1 MAGVEVSGS
10 GREAAGTLAA
20 RGASGQRA
28 RGRAWSRAAWR
39 RYRRPLAAAACLG
52 AVGLLYVAYLGQSR
66 SLGTDADGASNVLQ
80 AWDMLHGNPLLRGWW
95 LSDVSFYTTEL
106 PEYMLTELARG
117 LNPGVINAAGAATYT
132 VLVVLAAVLAKGR
145 ATGRA
150 GVLRALTA
158 AGIMLAP
165 GPGFGAASLLSSPDH
180 TGTQIPLLLTWL
192 AIDRLGGDGE
202 ESPPPP
208 AQYLPWL
215 VGALLTWTE
224 VADQMA
230 IYVGSV
236 PVIVVSAMR
245 IWGRRGS
252 WRRDAGLL
260 AAGAGSVVLA
270 MAVTRLIRLAGGFS
284 VAPVS
289 TGLAPLAQLPHH
301 AWLTLESVLTLFG
314 ADFSRAGPGPGP
326 AFAVAHLAGLAL
338 VIVAC
343 GIAGRRLLTE
353 PGRLVPLLFAGIAV
367 NLGAYLFST
376 LAFGL
381 GSAHELA
388 AVLPFGAAL
397 AGRLIPGRL
406 FPGQL
411 FSGRL
416 AGNVLAV
423 AAVATLAVYAGAL
436 GYAATGPPRPPT
448 TQAVASWLTANHLT
462 SGIGDYWTANI
473 TTVATS
479 GRVEVRP
486 VSVSCGRF
494 APYAWESRQSWY
506 QTPST
511 ATFLLLAITSVAGA
525 NGTSAD
531 AIAQF
536 GAAQRTARIGDYEI
550 MVWNHDLLPA
560 LTSGPA
566 AGCGPARSR

>member
-1 MAGVEVSGS
+1 MVGVEVTGS
-10 GREAAGTLAA
+10 GGEAAGTLAV

-28 RGRAWSRAAWR
+28 RGRAWGRAAC
-39 RYRRPLAAAACLG
+39 RRPLTAVACLG
-52 AVGLLYVAYLGQSR
+52 VIGVLYVAYLGQSR
-66 SLGTDADGASNVLQ
+66 SLGTDSDGASNVLQ

-106 PEYMLTELARG
+106 PEYMLTALARG

-132 VLVVLAAVLAKGR
+132 ALVVLAALLAKGR
-145 ATGRA
+145 VTGKA
-150 GVLRALTA
+150 GLLRALTA

-165 GPGFGAASLLSSPDH
+165 GPGFGAATLLSSPDH
-180 TGTQIPLLLTWL
+180 TGTQVPLLLTWL

-202 ESPPPP
+202 GGSPAP
-208 AQYLPWL
+208 AGYLPWL

-236 PVIVVSAMR
+236 PVIAVSAIR
-245 IWGRRGS
+245 ICGRRGS
-252 WRRDAGLL
+252 WRSDLGL
-260 AAGAGSVVLA
+260 AAAAAGSVALA
-270 MAVTRLIRLAGGFS
+270 LVGTRLIRLAGGFS
-284 VAPVS
+284 VAPVRAA
-289 TGLAPLAQLPHH
+289 LAAPAQFPHH

-314 ADFSRAGPGPGP
+314 ADFSRAGSGPGP

-338 VIVAC
+338 VILAC
-343 GIAGRRLLTE
+343 AIAGRRLLTE
-353 PGRLVPLLFAGIAV
+353 PGWLVPLLFVGIAV
-367 NLGAYLFST
+367 NLGAYLLST
-376 LAFGL
+376 EAFGL

-397 AGRLIPGRL
+397 AGRIVPDRLAAGR
-406 FPGQL
+406 P
-411 FSGRL
+411 SAGRL
-416 AGNVLAV
+416 AGKALA
-423 AAVATLAVYAGAL
+423 AASLAILGVYAGAL
-436 GYAATGPPRPPT
+436 GYAATSPPRPPT

-462 SGIGDYWTANI
+462 SGIGDYWAANI

-479 GRVEVRP
+479 GQVGVRP
-486 VSVSCGRF
+486 VSISCGRF

-506 QTPST
+506 QPPAT
-511 ATFLLLAITSVAGA
+511 ATFLVLALTSVAGA

-560 LTSGPA
+560 LTRF
-566 AGCGPARSR
+566 C